1 MEAACKGCG
10 ADVVHLHHDSVGL
23 GQLEGPTVLGDSGD
37 RSERRG
43 LGGVGVG
50 WKRGV
55 HVHVVLVRVWSIS
68 LCSSSEGVVYKPLYL
83 TLCGYDKGLGTNQVH
98 GGRMV
103 SHRQQCTPK
112 HE

>member
-1 MEAACKGCG
+1 MEAACNKGCG

-23 GQLEGPTVLGDSGD
+23 GQLERPTVLGDSGD

-43 LGGVGVG
+43 LEWC
-50 WKRGV
+50 WKRG
-55 HVHVVLVRVWSIS
+55 VHVVLVRVWSIS